1 MNTNQVSQT
10 SQGPMTRARSRA
22 QRQRERSP
30 PRPSEHLMET
40 RSKRRAAAG
49 AVPPL
54 REEHL
59 QPQVEPEAEPQV
71 EPQAEP
77 QVEPQVEQQ
86 VEPQVE
92 QEEQVDLPVS
102 PNSTVLFVDGMPMH
116 NWPVSPIEPPG
127 SDAGQASHHS
137 PVHPSDVTVALSEGS
152 VSSSQAC
159 TLSVHDS
166 LDVASE
172 ESIMSPI
179 APVQLFPD

>member
-1 MNTNQVSQT
+1 
-10 SQGPMTRARSRA
+10 
-22 QRQRERSP
+22 
-30 PRPSEHLMET
+30 MET

-49 AVPPL
+49 AVPPEE
-54 REEHL
+54 EEHL

-71 EPQAEP
+71 EPEAEP
-77 QVEPQVEQQ
+77 QVEPQVEH
-86 VEPQVE
+86 QVE
-92 QEEQVDLPVS
+92 QEDQVDRPVS

>member
-1 MNTNQVSQT
+1 
-10 SQGPMTRARSRA
+10 
-22 QRQRERSP
+22 
-30 PRPSEHLMET
+30 MET

-49 AVPPL
+49 AVPPEE
-54 REEHL
+54 EEHL

-71 EPQAEP
+71 EPEAEP
-77 QVEPQVEQQ
+77 QVEPQLEH
-86 VEPQVE
+86 QVE
-92 QEEQVDLPVS
+92 QEDQVDRPVS
-102 PNSTVLFVDGMPMH
+102 PNSTVLFVDGMPMQ
-116 NWPVSPIEPPG
+116 NWPMSPIEPPG
-127 SDAGQASHHS
+127 SDAGQALHHS